1 MYIMVSLILLC
12 SDGVF
17 MRFCSFPVL
26 CMLRTAAKR
35 GSETVTF
42 SLLVNTAAISETST
56 ESEPSEGI
64 FTYQ

>member
-1 MYIMVSLILLC
+1 MTVSLIALC

-17 MRFCSFPVL
+17 MWFCAFAVL
-26 CMLRTAAKR
+26 CILRTAAKK

-56 ESEPSEGI
+56 QSEPSKGI